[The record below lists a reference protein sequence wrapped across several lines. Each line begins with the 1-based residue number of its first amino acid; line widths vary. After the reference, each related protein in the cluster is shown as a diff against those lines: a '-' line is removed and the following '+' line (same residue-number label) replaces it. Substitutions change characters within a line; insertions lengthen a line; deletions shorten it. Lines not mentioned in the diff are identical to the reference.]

1 MATAPR
7 VVLVTRAT
15 DYELLL
21 ARHGTRGQASFFLEN
36 RGRCITNVES
46 QHIRFTEALTT
57 VHHAIPDSWRSTRVD
72 RRDLDRFLFEPDDV
86 VVALGQDGLVAN
98 LAKYLEGQIVVGL
111 NPMPERFPGVL
122 VAHDPKDAAELFH
135 AAVTGTCATEI
146 RTMVEAK
153 LDDGQTLRCLNEVFV
168 GHASHQSARYEI
180 EAAGQRERQSSSGMI
195 VATGTGATGWAR
207 SVHLAS
213 KSQLTLPK
221 PGEERLAYFVRE
233 PWPSIATGTDI
244 VEGLIDSQQPL
255 IVTSEMD
262 EQGVIFGDGIES
274 DRLTFGYGRRVE
286 IRPAAQSLNLLAA

>member
-7 VVLVTRAT
+7 MVLVTRAT

-21 ARHGTRGQASFFLEN
+21 ARHGTRGQAKFFLKN
-36 RGRCITNVES
+36 RGQCIVDVES

-57 VHHAIPDSWRSTRVD
+57 VHHAVPANWRSTRID
-72 RRDLDRFLFEPDDV
+72 RRDLDRFLFEPGDV

-98 LAKYLEGQIVVGL
+98 LAKYLDGQIVVGL

-122 VAHDPKDAAELFH
+122 VQHNPKDARELLN
-135 AAVTGTCATEI
+135 AAVSGSSATDT
-146 RTMVEAK
+146 RTMVEAV

-180 EAAGQRERQSSSGMI
+180 EVANQRERQSSSGMI

-207 SVHLAS
+207 SVHLAR
-213 KSQLTLPK
+213 KSQLTLPD
-221 PGEERLAYFVRE
+221 PNDGRLAYFVRE

-244 VEGLIDSQQPL
+244 VEGLIDAQHTL
-255 IVTSEMD
+255 VVTSEMD
-262 EQGVIFGDGIES
+262 EHGVIFGDGIES
-274 DRLTFGYGRRVE
+274 DRMTFGYGRRVE

>member
-7 VVLVTRAT
+7 MVLVTRAT

-21 ARHGTRGQASFFLEN
+21 ARHGTRGQAKFFLKN
-36 RGRCITNVES
+36 RGQCINEVES
-46 QHIRFTEALTT
+46 QHIRFTEALAT
-57 VHHAIPDSWRSTRVD
+57 VHHAVPRNWRSTRID
-72 RRDLDRFLFEPDDV
+72 RVDLDRFLFEPGDV

-98 LAKYLEGQIVVGL
+98 LAKYLDGQIVVGL

-122 VAHDPKDAAELFH
+122 VQHNPKDARELLN
-135 AAVTGTCATEI
+135 AAVSGSCNTDT
-146 RTMVEAK
+146 RTMVEAV

-180 EAAGQRERQSSSGMI
+180 EVANQRERQSSSGMI

-207 SVHLAS
+207 SLHLAR
-213 KSQLTLPK
+213 KSELTLPN
-221 PGEERLAYFVRE
+221 PHDGRLAYFVRE

-244 VEGLIDSQQPL
+244 VEGLIDSQHTL
-255 IVTSEMD
+255 VVTSAMD

-274 DRLTFGYGRRVE
+274 DRMTFGYGRRVE

>member
-1 MATAPR
+1 MAKAPR
-7 VVLVTRAT
+7 MVLVTRAT

-21 ARHGTRGQASFFLEN
+21 ARHGTRGQATFFLEQ
-36 RGRCITNVES
+36 RGQNIDEVVS
-46 QHIRFTEALTT
+46 QHARFSEALQTLHRA
-57 VHHAIPDSWRSTRVD
+57 VPASWRATRID
-72 RRDLDRFLFEPDDV
+72 RADLDRFLFEPDDV

-98 LAKYLEGQIVVGL
+98 LAKYLDGQIVVGL

-122 VAHDPKDAAELFH
+122 VRHDPIDAAELLAT
-135 AAVTGTCATEI
+135 AATRTCATEI

-180 EAAGQRERQSSSGMI
+180 QTAGQRERQSSSGLI

-207 SVHLAS
+207 SVHLAR
-213 KSQLTLPK
+213 KSELVLPR
-221 PGEERLAYFVRE
+221 PDDARLAYFVRE
-233 PWPSIATGTDI
+233 PWPSIATGTNI
-244 VEGLIDSQQPL
+244 VEGLIDSQMPL

-262 EQGVIFGDGIES
+262 DQGVIFGDGIES

-286 IRPAAQSLNLLAA
+286 IRPATRCLNLLAA